1 MKRKKLVLLPFEKVL
16 RSSSIFH
23 QVGKNKVAY
32 QKSASYVVVVQLITL
47 SLTTGVE
54 VELGCDNVNSIV
66 RVGLKHTTWPLVCT
80 VPCDLEFVLTG
91 TFTFTVVLFC
101 DLDLLIQKTT
111 LRRLQV
117 LAA

>member
-1 MKRKKLVLLPFEKVL
+1 M
-16 RSSSIFH
+16 
-23 QVGKNKVAY
+23 
-32 QKSASYVVVVQLITL
+32 

-54 VELGCDNVNSIV
+54 VELGCDNDNSIV
-66 RVGLKHTTWPLVCT
+66 KVGLKHTTGPSVCT

-91 TFTFTVVLFC
+91 TFTFMVVIFC
-101 DLDLLIQKTT
+101 DLGLLVQKST